1 MEIISKA
8 NSDLK
13 GSKQMKRNATFIITR
28 EEKATGYYY
37 TLKCKAY
44 NQYNKFDVHEKNL
57 YEAMAELADIFNNV
71 IGVSIVF
78 EIG

>member
-1 MEIISKA
+1 
-8 NSDLK
+8 
-13 GSKQMKRNATFIITR
+13 MKRNATFTITR
-28 EEKATGYYY
+28 EEKTTGWYY
-37 TLKCKAY
+37 TLKCKSY
-44 NQYNKFDVHEKNL
+44 NLYNKYDVHEKNL